1 MTRPILL
8 ASASLHRARMLEAA
22 GIAFEARASTLD
34 ERAMEAPLKESGVSP
49 DDLAAILAEAKA
61 VSVSEGAP
69 GAVVIGADQT
79 LSFKGEVLHK
89 PDTMEAARRQLLRL
103 SGETHRLHSAA
114 VIAEEGGAVW
124 RHVETVSI
132 TFRRLDPAFVGQYLA
147 SVGEAALTSVGA
159 YQIEGR
165 GIQLVERV
173 EGDFFS
179 IVGLPLLP
187 LLAALRER
195 GAIDG

>member
-8 ASASLHRARMLEAA
+8 ASASVHRARMLEAA
-22 GIAFEARASTLD
+22 GIAFEVRASSLD
-34 ERAMEAPLKESGVSP
+34 ERAMEAPLKETGVSP

-69 GAVVIGADQT
+69 GAVVVGADQT

-114 VIAEEGGAVW
+114 VIAEDGVSVW

-132 TFRRLDPAFVGQYLA
+132 TFRQLDPAFVGEYLA

-165 GIQLVERV
+165 GIQLVERID
-173 EGDFFS
+173 GDFFS

>member
-8 ASASLHRARMLEAA
+8 ASASVHRARMLEAA
-22 GIAFEARASTLD
+22 GIAFEVRASSLD
-34 ERAMEAPLKESGVSP
+34 ERAMEAPLKETGVSP

-61 VSVSEGAP
+61 VSVSEGVP

-114 VIAEEGGAVW
+114 VIAEDGVAVW

-132 TFRRLDPAFVGQYLA
+132 TFRHLDPAFVGEYLA

-165 GIQLVERV
+165 GIQLVERID
-173 EGDFFS
+173 GDFFS